1 MLLPKSRL
9 ASVDYYT
16 YRRGRPL
23 LENGPCD
30 IITVRWKEWWRP
42 RTKLVFSLL
51 CVERG
56 EHDGYGAKWI
66 SAREVIELLDQLRQH
81 CRSN

>member
-16 YRRGRPL
+16 YRRGQPL
-23 LENGPCD
+23 SENGPCD
-30 IITVRWKEWWRP
+30 IITVWWKEWWRP
-42 RTKLVFSLL
+42 RTKICIKLICARVDDGFSIWLQNT
-51 CVERG
+51 E
-56 EHDGYGAKWI
+56 AT
-66 SAREVIELLDQLRQH
+66 ELLDQLRHH